1 MREKVVLLL
10 KLLDVSILARDQL
23 VFFLILLSRSAMF
36 AFCFKQNSGMKV
48 AKTPTA
54 VLVLMLAAF
63 SSFQVIVA
71 GKIKN
76 ASQPHIIFI
85 LADDLVSTAHTLGV
99 LVND

>member
-23 VFFLILLSRSAMF
+23 FFLILLSRSAMF
-36 AFCFKQNSGMKV
+36 AFCFKQSSGMKV

-54 VLVLMLAAF
+54 MLVLMLAVF

-85 LADDLVSTAHTLGV
+85 LADDLVSIPHTLAV